1 MGYEEELA
9 PLRARIDGIDA
20 QLVPL
25 FEARMQA
32 SGEIAKV
39 KARYGK
45 PVFDASREDAVIA
58 RAISRITDAGNA
70 EAVRRFYRAL
80 MDISKQ
86 RQHERIAP
94 SSLPDTGDEA
104 VGYLGLP
111 GSFSH
116 IAALGA
122 FGAERLHG
130 YDTFESMFVAMQSGE
145 IGRAI
150 LPAEN
155 TDTGSISAV
164 ADLLARYGFY
174 IVAERLL
181 PVTQSLLGIPGAMV
195 EGVRE
200 VYTHPEPIMQ
210 CSRFLEEHPY
220 MQAFPSLSTSQAA
233 MKVAEM
239 NDPRVACIASAQAAQ
254 VYGLVVLTEGIQ
266 NSSGNRTRFVVI
278 ARQPALSPACDKTS
292 IIFKVEHKPGSLC
305 EVLRLFS
312 DAGINV
318 LKLESRPLKD
328 CPFEYLFHLDFEGS
342 TQNAHIASTL
352 EAVRGAAAELIWLG
366 SYPRQTV

>member
-9 PLRARIDGIDA
+9 PLRQRIDEIDT

-25 FEARMQA
+25 FEARMQV
-32 SGEIAKV
+32 SGEIARV
-39 KARYGK
+39 KEHHGK
-45 PVFDASREDAVIA
+45 PVFDAAREDAVIA
-58 RAISRITDAGNA
+58 KAVSRLSDAGNA

-94 SSLPDTGDEA
+94 MAVPDTGNDA
-104 VGYLGLP
+104 VGFLGLP

-116 IAALGA
+116 IAAMSA
-122 FGAERLHG
+122 FDAIRLRG
-130 YDTFESMFVAMQSGE
+130 YDTFEAIFIVLQKGE

-150 LPAEN
+150 VPAEN
-155 TDTGSISAV
+155 TDTGSITAV
-164 ADLLARYGFY
+164 VDLLSKYGFY

-181 PVTQSLLGIPGAMV
+181 SVTQSLLGVSGARAQDI
-195 EGVRE
+195 RE

-210 CSRFLEEHPY
+210 CSRFLAEHPDMNTY
-220 MQAFPSLSTSQAA
+220 PALSTSQAA
-233 MKVAEM
+233 MKVAELG
-239 NDPRVACIASAQAAQ
+239 DPTVACIASAQAAPI
-254 VYGLVVLTEGIQ
+254 YGLTVLAEGIQ

-278 ARQPALSPACDKTS
+278 ARQPELSPVCDKTS

-312 DAGINV
+312 DTGVNV

-328 CPFEYLFHLDFEGS
+328 CPFEYLFHLDVEGS
-342 TQNAHIASTL
+342 IEETRVARVV
-352 EAVRGAAAELIWLG
+352 EAARGVTAELIWLG
-366 SYPRQTV
+366 SYPRQTI